1 MTMTRDR
8 RHDDDDNIITV
19 HNNVIID
26 NAEVIARV
34 EDLAKTLESL
44 YKEVVKIRKQGV
56 MVMTQL
62 EEFRVRLAEMGALI
76 IEIVG
81 DIQELLAG
89 HTGGMTAAE
98 VETLKVEME
107 VKLEALRA
115 AAAIHPEPPV

>member
-44 YKEVVKIRKQGV
+44 YKEVVKIRKQGAII
-56 MVMTQL
+56 MTTL
-62 EEFRVRLAEMGALI
+62 EDFRARLAEMEALI

-81 DIQELLAG
+81 DIQELLAS
-89 HTGGMTAAE
+89 HSGGMSAAE
-98 VETLKVEME
+98 EETLKSELD
-107 VKLEALRA
+107 VKLQALRD